1 MEHPRHRF
9 LSQLFS
15 CHRRLPCAPAWTLR
29 SFMTLCL
36 VLVVSAGNSYSG
48 DEPGSLLDDYAVYR
62 WQVEEGLPE
71 DSVMALLFAS
81 DGYLW
86 CLTDQSL
93 ARFDGMRFDKV
104 TRPQPSLSG
113 TQWGGLSETDGGAIW
128 IHGSAGAYGYY
139 HRTPARLTGSEALI
153 PAKMGV
159 QRVLQGNKRVLWAV
173 VSNGLYRLENRHS
186 RFFALPKRVALPK
199 VEINA
204 AEMAPDKQI
213 WMAAGPALLRFVQ
226 GTYVAEP
233 IPVKEDVQHL
243 SIGRDGVVWAATST
257 NLLCRIGQEWKV
269 IPAPPHRIHPR
280 WRITALRA
288 FDAGELWVGTT
299 SGLWRLKQGVW
310 SGLSPQDGFYPLEI
324 RCITRDTEG
333 NIWAGSSGGLLRL
346 RRKAVQV
353 HDSGLI
359 LHRHSFTAVLPDP
372 AVGLW
377 VGVAGGGLLS
387 GAPGAFQPYEQTPV
401 SRTAVISALL
411 KAKDDSLWIGTQ
423 GDYLWRCNNGRAECI
438 TEPVQEDDAA
448 VNVNALLEDRQDRVW
463 VGTGRG
469 VMIYNSTTG
478 LLEPVAAVPAEARV
492 HALLED
498 RDGSIW
504 VGFQGAGVVRIAIN
518 GKAAVFRREQG
529 LPANTV
535 MALCQDADGVI
546 WAGTTEG
553 LGRWDGY
560 KWASI
565 TERQGLPEGPMS
577 QLLEEGPNLW
587 VGTRYGITRLSRA
600 ELAEVT
606 PEQTTL
612 LSPQSFGR
620 NEGLREEQCA
630 SGFGNLAARDEKG
643 MLWFS
648 TLDGLVMIDPR
659 RVVEKNSGGLRVYV
673 EEIRT
678 SQKII
683 ASFEDK
689 LSHESFSFSVP
700 SGGQHISIRYSAPF
714 FSAPDQVQFK
724 RMLEG
729 YDLVWSAPTQAR
741 TIEYSRLPPGRYRF
755 RVMAGIGGSWRE
767 SVQTVDFVVK
777 ASVWQRPW
785 FWILLGGLALALVGL
800 WVRASEKRR
809 SRRRFLKL
817 EREQALER
825 ERSRIA
831 HDLHD
836 DLGAALTEVGLLSAV
851 AGRPAVSPERAR
863 HYLGEITEKVRVMVD
878 TLDEIVWAINPRN
891 DTVNSLG
898 DYFCECA
905 QRLLKLTPVQ
915 CRLDLSP
922 NLPAHPLDPDRRH
935 NLFLAFSEALNNVI
949 RHSGATEVLV
959 RIAVE
964 SGRLVVSVA
973 DNGSGLKAGPP
984 SSGAEGLN
992 SMRRRLERMGGKCE
1006 ITGRSGQGTTVRF
1019 IVPL

>member
-1 MEHPRHRF
+1 MVSPRH
-9 LSQLFS
+9 LL
-15 CHRRLPCAPAWTLR
+15 CALGFA
-29 SFMTLCL
+29 LCQA
-36 VLVVSAGNSYSG
+36 VFAGSVPN
-48 DEPGSLLDDYAVYR
+48 EQASLLDDYAVYR

-71 DSVMALLFAS
+71 DSVLALLFAS

-86 CLTDQSL
+86 CLTDQTL
-93 ARFDGMRFDKV
+93 ARFDGMRFDRIA
-104 TRPQPSLSG
+104 RPQPQIPG
-113 TQWGGLSETDGGAIW
+113 TQWSDLSETAGGSIW
-128 IHGSAGAYGYY
+128 LHGSAGAYGF
-139 HRTPARLTGSEALI
+139 HSRTPAPLTGNGSLV
-153 PAKMGV
+153 PAKGEV
-159 QRVLQGNKRVLWAV
+159 HRVLQEGAVLWAV
-173 VSNGLYRLENRHS
+173 VSNGIYRLENRHS
-186 RFFALPKRVALPK
+186 RLFPLPKRVALPK
-199 VEINA
+199 VAVNA
-204 AEMAPDKQI
+204 AEMAPDGQI
-213 WMAAGPALLRFVQ
+213 WMAAGPAILRFVQ
-226 GTYVAEP
+226 GSYVAEDVP
-233 IPVKEDVQHL
+233 TKEDVLCL
-243 SIGRDGVVWAATST
+243 SIGRDAVVWAATAT
-257 NLLCRIGQEWKV
+257 NLLCRAGKTWKV

-288 FDAGELWVGTT
+288 FDTGELWVGTT

-324 RCITRDTEG
+324 RCIARDTEG

-353 HDSGLI
+353 YDSGLI

-372 AVGLW
+372 EVGLW

-387 GAPGAFQPYEQTPV
+387 GAPGAFRPYEQTPV

-411 KAKDDSLWIGTQ
+411 KAKDGSLWIGTQ
-423 GDYLWRCNNGRAECI
+423 GDYLWRCHDGRADCI
-438 TEPVQEDDAA
+438 TEPVQEEDAA
-448 VNVNALLEDRQDRVW
+448 VNVNALLEDRKGRIW

-469 VMIYNSTTG
+469 VMVYSGEKG
-478 LLEPVAAVPAEARV
+478 LLEPVPGIPAEARV

-498 RDGSIW
+498 REGAIW
-504 VGFQGAGVVRIAIN
+504 IGFQGAGLACLASS
-518 GKAAVFRREQG
+518 GKVSVFCREHG

-560 KWASI
+560 KWTSI
-565 TERQGLPEGPMS
+565 TERQGLPEGPLS
-577 QLLEEGPNLW
+577 QLLEDGSNLW

-600 ELAEVT
+600 ELAGIA

-630 SGFGNLAARDEKG
+630 SGFGNLAARDEQG
-643 MLWFS
+643 RLWFS
-648 TLDGLVMIDPR
+648 TFDGLALIDPK
-659 RVVEKNSGGLRVYV
+659 RVAEKYSGGLRVYI
-673 EEIRT
+673 EEVR
-678 SQKII
+678 SGQKVIS
-683 ASFEDK
+683 SFQDK
-689 LSHESFSFSVP
+689 LSHSPFAFPVSSR
-700 SGGQHISIRYSAPF
+700 GGRISIRYSAPF

-724 RMLEG
+724 RVLEG
-729 YDLVWSAPTQAR
+729 FDLVWSAPTQAR

-767 SVQTVDFVVK
+767 SMQTVDFVVK
-777 ASVWQRPW
+777 PALWQRPW
-785 FWILLGGLALALVGL
+785 FWILTGGLALALVGL

-863 HYLGEITEKVRVMVD
+863 HYLGEITEKIRVMVD

-905 QRLLKLTPVQ
+905 QRLLKLTSIR

-922 NLPAHPLDPDRRH
+922 NMPAHPLDPDRRH
-935 NLFLAFSEALNNVI
+935 NLFLAFNEALNNVI
-949 RHSGATEVLV
+949 RHSGATEA
-959 RIAVE
+959 AVGIVVE
-964 SGRLVVSVA
+964 NGRLIVSIA
-973 DNGSGLKAGPP
+973 DDGSGLKEGPA

-1006 ITGRSGQGTTVRF
+1006 INGRGGQGTTVRF